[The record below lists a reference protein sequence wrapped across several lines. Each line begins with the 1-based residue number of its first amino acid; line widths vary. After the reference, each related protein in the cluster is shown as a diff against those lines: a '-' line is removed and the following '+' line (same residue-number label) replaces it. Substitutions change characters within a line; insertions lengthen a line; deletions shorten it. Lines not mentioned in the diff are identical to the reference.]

1 MNPLALGIRSKLLV
15 AFGLV
20 LATTLAA
27 SAIGLISYNR
37 VSDSLVSITQESVP
51 LMEDSMNQAQLA
63 SEVGARVP
71 LLASARTRED
81 ANREYNR
88 IQNLF
93 NNSANLLKNNV
104 STNDAGD
111 THRDQLA
118 SNQERSEGVSDI
130 HQLSLKRI
138 QIESNINNLLSELSA
153 LVLEKD
159 EEILGNIQQASIVF
173 HESAK
178 QMMDANSETID
189 ELLNTYLTPMI
200 NAIRV
205 DNTVRDLVKH
215 LSHTISDRT
224 GKSEQNNKR
233 TAMRLD
239 RKLLSLNKKL
249 DTVRIKYTPGYEAM
263 VARLSELSK
272 ENSVVFNLPW
282 TLSNQDLEVSLLA
295 ELSELE
301 SQLSKALNP
310 TIHKG
315 FLEAFVRGEDLD
327 RYVNT
332 EFPKWMNDGVAGM
345 VALFKLRAEVNTM
358 FSAVVQSVN
367 AADSKKLEL
376 VRQRYESA
384 SNSASEALS
393 SVDTRSGMNEL
404 SNQLEELKKY
414 GKGEKNLFDL
424 RLEELDTI
432 KRISTLKD
440 QVMTSQAK
448 TVASLV
454 DRVSASRLQV
464 DSANEKAITSIS
476 SSRYQLL
483 AVSILS
489 IVITLL
495 VYWLLVSKHLL
506 SRLMTTILALKA
518 LSKGNYDV
526 TVDTKGNDELAEL
539 AETVEIFRCNA
550 LEAKQLQTERNQV
563 ENELKNKEKQ
573 KLEAE
578 QRAHEEQLTR
588 YREEQT
594 KAKLAQTAA
603 NELQSRVDKLLV
615 AVSAAASGD
624 LNHKIDT
631 NGDDLAGQMGRSL
644 NTLFTELRGSMSS
657 IDTTSSVLAEASKGL
672 NDLSVSLRDN
682 ASANTRGANDAS
694 TLACEVRAGIGRVVG
709 STDQLSSSIT
719 DIVRNTT
726 EVEKVANEAVQLAD
740 STNTTV
746 SNLAES
752 SASISSVIKVI
763 TTIAEQTN
771 LLALNA
777 TIEAARAG
785 DAGKGFAVVANE
797 VKELAKG
804 TAAAT
809 DEIEQRI
816 RDIQS
821 DTGSAVDAIRSIGE
835 IITRISDIQSGVV
848 IAIDEQTS
856 VTKEISHGVK
866 QASDSSEAITTLIN
880 VIADK
885 AAINK
890 QAADDINSS
899 AEELSETALKLQTSV
914 KRFSNDGTSS
924 RQMAA

>member
-1 MNPLALGIRSKLLV
+1 MNSLALGIRSKLLV

-27 SAIGLISYNR
+27 SAIGLVSYDR
-37 VSDSLVSITQESVP
+37 VSDSLISITQKSVP
-51 LMEDSMNQAQLA
+51 LMENSMNQAQLA

-71 LLASARTRED
+71 LLASARTTED
-81 ANREYNR
+81 ADRQFHR
-88 IQNLF
+88 IQNLLDD
-93 NNSANLLKNNV
+93 SANLLKNNI
-104 STNDAGD
+104 SRDETDNSP
-111 THRDQLA
+111 RDQLA
-118 SNQERSEGVSDI
+118 SIQERSSGVNDI
-130 HQLSLKRI
+130 YQLSLKRM
-138 QIESNINNLLSELSA
+138 QIESRINNLLSELSA
-153 LVLEKD
+153 LVLDKD
-159 EEILGNIQQASIVF
+159 EEILQNIQQASIDF
-173 HESAK
+173 HDSAK

-189 ELLNTYLTPMI
+189 ELLNTFLTPMI

-215 LSHTISDRT
+215 LSHTISNRT
-224 GKSEQNNKR
+224 GKSDKNNKR
-233 TAMRLD
+233 TAIRLEN
-239 RKLLSLNKKL
+239 KLITLNKKL
-249 DTVRIKYTPGYEAM
+249 DSVRATYTPGYEAM
-263 VARLSELSK
+263 IARLSELAK
-272 ENSVVFNLPW
+272 DNSIVFNLPL
-282 TLSNQDLEVSLLA
+282 TLANQDLKDSLLA

-301 SQLSKALNP
+301 SQMSKALNP

-332 EFPKWMNDGVAGM
+332 EFPEWMADGVAGM

-358 FSAVVQSVN
+358 FSAVVQSIN
-367 AADSKKLEL
+367 ATDSQKLEI

-384 SNSASEALS
+384 SHSATEALS
-393 SVDTRSGMNEL
+393 SVDTKTGMHEL
-404 SNQLEELKKY
+404 SVQLEELKKY
-414 GKGEKNLFDL
+414 GQGESNLFDL
-424 RLEELDTI
+424 RLEELDTV
-432 KRISTLKD
+432 KRISMLKI
-440 QVMTSQAK
+440 QIMTNQAK

-454 DRVSASRLQV
+454 DKVSASRTQV
-464 DSANEKAITSIS
+464 DNASAEAISSIS
-476 SSRYQLL
+476 SSRYQLM
-483 AVSILS
+483 AVSLLS
-489 IVITLL
+489 IIITIL
-495 VYWLLVSKHLL
+495 VYWRLVSKHLL

-526 TVDTKGNDELAEL
+526 TGDTKGNDELAEL

-550 LEAKQLQTERNQV
+550 LEAQRLQSERNQV
-563 ENELKNKEKQ
+563 ENELKKQEKQ
-573 KLEAE
+573 KLETDN
-578 QRAHEEQLTR
+578 RTHEEQLAR
-588 YREEQT
+588 YREEQI
-594 KAKLAQTAA
+594 KATLAQEAA
-603 NELQSRVDKLLV
+603 DELQARVDRLLV

-624 LNHKIDT
+624 LSHDIDV

-644 NTLFTELRGSMSS
+644 DTLFSELRGSMAS
-657 IDTTSSVLAEASKGL
+657 IDATSNDLADASRGL
-672 NDLSVSLRDN
+672 NALSVSMRDS
-682 ASANTRGANDAS
+682 ASANTKSANDAS
-694 TLACEVRAGIGRVVG
+694 TLAGEVRAGIGRVVG
-709 STDQLSSSIT
+709 STEQLSSSIT
-719 DIVRNTT
+719 DIARNTT

-740 STNTTV
+740 STNSTV

-785 DAGKGFAVVANE
+785 EAGKGFAVVANE

-821 DTGSAVDAIRSIGE
+821 DTSSAVDAIRSIGE
-835 IITRISDIQSGVV
+835 IITRISEIQSGVV
-848 IAIDEQTS
+848 IAIGEQTS
-856 VTKEISHGVK
+856 VTKEISYEVK
-866 QASDSSEAITTLIN
+866 HASNSSEAISTLIN

-885 AAINK
+885 AVINK
-890 QAADDINSS
+890 QASDDINSS
-899 AEELSETALKLQTSV
+899 AEKLSATATELQTSV
-914 KRFSNDGTSS
+914 KRFSKDSTSQ

>member
-1 MNPLALGIRSKLLV
+1 MNSLALGIRSKLLI

-27 SAIGLISYNR
+27 SAIGLVSYDR
-37 VSDSLVSITQESVP
+37 VSDSLISITQKSVP
-51 LMEDSMNQAQLA
+51 LMENSMNQAQLA

-71 LLASARTRED
+71 LLASARTTED
-81 ANREYNR
+81 ADRQFHR
-88 IQNLF
+88 IKSLLDD
-93 NNSANLLKNNV
+93 SAGLLKNNI
-104 STNDAGD
+104 S
-111 THRDQLA
+111 RDEIDNSSHDQIA
-118 SNQERSEGVSDI
+118 SIQERSSGVNDI
-130 HQLSLKRI
+130 HQLSLKRM
-138 QIESNINNLLSELSA
+138 QIESRINDLLSELSA
-153 LVLEKD
+153 LVLDKD
-159 EEILGNIQQASIVF
+159 EEILQNIQQASIVF
-173 HESAK
+173 HDSAK

-189 ELLNTYLTPMI
+189 ELLNTFLTPMI

-215 LSHTISDRT
+215 LSHTISNRT
-224 GKSEQNNKR
+224 GKSDKNNKR
-233 TAMRLD
+233 TATRLEN
-239 RKLLSLNKKL
+239 KLISLNKKL
-249 DTVRIKYTPGYEAM
+249 DSVRVTYTPGYEAM
-263 VARLSELSK
+263 IARLSELAK
-272 ENSVVFNLPW
+272 DNSIVFDLPL
-282 TLSNQDLEVSLLA
+282 TLADQDLKDSLLA

-301 SQLSKALNP
+301 SQMSKALNP

-332 EFPKWMNDGVAGM
+332 EFPEWMDDGVAGM

-358 FSAVVQSVN
+358 FSAVVQSIN
-367 AADSKKLEL
+367 TTDSHKLEI

-384 SNSASEALS
+384 SHSATEALS
-393 SVDTRSGMNEL
+393 SVDTKTGMHEL
-404 SNQLEELKKY
+404 SVQLDELKKY
-414 GKGEKNLFDL
+414 GQGESNLFDL
-424 RLEELDTI
+424 RLEELDTV
-432 KRISTLKD
+432 KRISLLKI
-440 QVMTSQAK
+440 QIMTNQAK

-454 DRVSASRLQV
+454 DKVSASRTQV
-464 DSANEKAITSIS
+464 DNASAEAISSIS
-476 SSRYQLL
+476 SSRYQLM
-483 AVSILS
+483 AVSLLS
-489 IVITLL
+489 IVITIL
-495 VYWLLVSKHLL
+495 VYWRLVSKHLL

-526 TVDTKGNDELAEL
+526 TGDTKGNDELAEL

-550 LEAKQLQTERNQV
+550 LEAQRLQSERKQV
-563 ENELKNKEKQ
+563 ENELKKQEKQ
-573 KLEAE
+573 KLETDS
-578 QRAHEEQLTR
+578 RTHEEQLAR

-594 KAKLAQTAA
+594 NAKLAQVAA
-603 NELQSRVDKLLV
+603 DELQARVDKLLV

-624 LNHKIDT
+624 LSHEIDV
-631 NGDDLAGQMGRSL
+631 NGNDLAGQMGRSL
-644 NTLFTELRGSMSS
+644 HTLFSELRSSMSS
-657 IDTTSSVLAEASKGL
+657 IDATSNDLADASRGL
-672 NDLSVSLRDN
+672 NALSVSMRDS
-682 ASANTRGANDAS
+682 ATANTKSANDAS
-694 TLACEVRAGIGRVVG
+694 TLAGEVRAGIGRVVG
-709 STDQLSSSIT
+709 STEQLTSSIT
-719 DIVRNTT
+719 DIARNTT

-740 STNTTV
+740 TTNSTV

-785 DAGKGFAVVANE
+785 EAGKGFAVVANE

-835 IITRISDIQSGVV
+835 IITRISEIQSGVV

-856 VTKEISHGVK
+856 VTKEISFEVK
-866 QASDSSEAITTLIN
+866 HASDSSEAISTLIN

-885 AAINK
+885 AVINK
-890 QAADDINSS
+890 QASDDINSS
-899 AEELSETALKLQTSV
+899 AEKLSATATELQTSV
-914 KRFSNDGTSS
+914 KRFSKDCTSP
-924 RQMAA
+924 RHMAA